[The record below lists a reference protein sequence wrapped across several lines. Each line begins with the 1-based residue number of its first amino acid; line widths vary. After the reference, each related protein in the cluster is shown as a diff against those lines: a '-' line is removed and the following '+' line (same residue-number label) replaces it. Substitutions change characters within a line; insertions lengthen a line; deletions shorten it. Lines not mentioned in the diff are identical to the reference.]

1 MGQPASNAK
10 ANTGVTLGS
19 IGLGL
24 GVLNAMNNNCGCG
37 GGLLGGLFGGNCNC
51 NRGIGLGEVQYVS
64 QLQAENAMLKS
75 ENYADK
81 VGKETYMQSLA
92 DNRSLRDEMY
102 AYIKPLAEEAANNRV
117 NIATLAAEQKCC
129 CEKQE
134 LRDQIT
140 AGKINEMGLAIN
152 GKIDTMVATNTGAFN
167 SVNQTIQCISNS
179 VNDLAHTLGQITATI
194 IPLCKICPQPMQRFN
209 SWAAPTTQA
218 GDCQS
223 NNVNIQTGVA
233 AA

>member
-37 GGLLGGLFGGNCNC
+37 GLLGGLFGGNCNC
-51 NRGIGLGEVQYVS
+51 NRGFGLGEVQYVS

-92 DNRSLRDEMY
+92 DNRNLRDEMY

-179 VNDLAHTLGQITATI
+179 VENLTNLIGSFTKTI
-194 IPLCKICPQPMQRFN
+194 IPRCAVCPEPMPRFN
-209 SWAAPTTQA
+209 SFTAPTALAPDCGACPTA
-218 GDCQS
+218 G
-223 NNVNIQTGVA
+223 NA
-233 AA
+233 AAA